1 MRFLATLLGVLA
13 AAAAVSAQVLP
24 STHLSGR
31 VVDERTRLP
40 IPGARVSLSSES
52 GNALVPLLQQTIT
65 DQDGRYIFEGVAA
78 GQYRVDVRK
87 SGILPLADALLART
101 VTVRDGQAVE
111 DWNISVQRGGAIAG
125 RILDQF
131 GEPLPDATIRA
142 VRQDKGGAPYQYWVR
157 GVIRS
162 DPSDPRFL
170 TNDLG
175 EFRLY
180 GLVPGEY
187 VLSAERPKMDGYRNI
202 AADMTLRDSTYY
214 PGVSEVSAAQVI
226 TVSAGET
233 ASGVEFRMLTNP
245 GFTLAGVIV
254 DQAGTPVKGMMV
266 LLRADAKFDANGK
279 VTEGPVGVSSSD
291 ANGRFVLGNVAS
303 GLYHISVDSTDA
315 ALRKAMLDGSVR
327 SYIVTEGGPPAAGV
341 DPMAV
346 TVKDA
351 IVDDLRIVLQ
361 SLQSR

>member
-1 MRFLATLLGVLA
+1 VSPIAERDVLSDVSVDVERFSILEPSLVPIGRREHEQQCAARRHRDSVVLDSLGEIAGNVGARGFEPQELFDGISDERA
-13 AAAAVSAQVLP
+13 
-24 STHLSGR
+24 
-31 VVDERTRLP
+31 VVDQRS
-40 IPGARVSLSSES
+40 SLVGMLTE
-52 GNALVPLLQQTIT
+52 
-65 DQDGRYIFEGVAA
+65 
-78 GQYRVDVRK
+78 
-87 SGILPLADALLART
+87 
-101 VTVRDGQAVE
+101 
-111 DWNISVQRGGAIAG
+111 QRAH
-125 RILDQF
+125 
-131 GEPLPDATIRA
+131 P
-142 VRQDKGGAPYQYWVR
+142 
-157 GVIRS
+157 
-162 DPSDPRFL
+162 
-170 TNDLG
+170 
-175 EFRLY
+175 
-180 GLVPGEY
+180 
-187 VLSAERPKMDGYRNI
+187 AE
-202 AADMTLRDSTYY
+202 
-214 PGVSEVSAAQVI
+214 
-226 TVSAGET
+226 ET